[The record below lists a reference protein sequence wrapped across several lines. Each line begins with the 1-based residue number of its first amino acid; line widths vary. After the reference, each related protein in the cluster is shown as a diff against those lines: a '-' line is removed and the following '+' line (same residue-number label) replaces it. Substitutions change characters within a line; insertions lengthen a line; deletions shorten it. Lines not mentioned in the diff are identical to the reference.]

1 MNKKQVLAELVKNL
15 EECSERGYVFHPKFM
30 NEFQVLL
37 KNATGN
43 EKEIFTLLIKQLNF
57 LKELGT
63 NVCKADSNEIIKN
76 QDRDYYSLHLSG
88 KNFNFRLLMAFD
100 EKDTPK
106 FLVAFYERA
115 GKKKQI
121 ILNIRRFWTVDLRKS
136 RKGRIYSMEKNN
148 KENSTSLA
156 DLLDMFEDNISIAD
170 INASRYLGKISASI
184 VKRRMELKMSQ
195 KEFAGYL
202 GVSQG
207 MVSRWEGGDYNFSIK
222 ALSEIAEKLE
232 LELYINLKPPVKKSK
247 ECYIEQKKEYIF
259 ARDDDKKFSKS
270 NILQFNSKRNH
281 LDNNAIKIINNFE
294 LQEM

>member
-30 NEFQVLL
+30 YEFQVLL

-43 EKEIFTLLIKQLNF
+43 EKEI

-115 GKKKQI
+115 GKKKTDYTQYKKV
-121 ILNIRRFWTVDLRKS
+121 LDSRFEEV
-136 RKGRIYSMEKNN
+136 
-148 KENSTSLA
+148 
-156 DLLDMFEDNISIAD
+156 
-170 INASRYLGKISASI
+170 
-184 VKRRMELKMSQ
+184 
-195 KEFAGYL
+195 
-202 GVSQG
+202 
-207 MVSRWEGGDYNFSIK
+207 
-222 ALSEIAEKLE
+222 
-232 LELYINLKPPVKKSK
+232 
-247 ECYIEQKKEYIF
+247 
-259 ARDDDKKFSKS
+259 
-270 NILQFNSKRNH
+270 
-281 LDNNAIKIINNFE
+281 
-294 LQEM
+294 

>member
-30 NEFQVLL
+30 YEFQVLL

-88 KNFNFRLLMAFD
+88 KNFNFRLLIAFD

-232 LELYINLKPPVKKSK
+232 LELYINLKPPVRKSK

-281 LDNNAIKIINNFE
+281 LDNNTIKIINNFE

>member
-30 NEFQVLL
+30 YEFQVLL

-43 EKEIFTLLIKQLNF
+43 EKEIFTLLVKQLNF

-121 ILNIRRFWTVDLRKS
+121 ILNIRRFWIVDLRKS
-136 RKGRIYSMEKNN
+136 RKGELYSMEKKN
-148 KENSTSLA
+148 KENSASLA

-281 LDNNAIKIINNFE
+281 LDNNTIKIINNFE

>member
-43 EKEIFTLLIKQLNF
+43 EKEIFTLLVKQLNF

-63 NVCKADSNEIIKN
+63 NVCKADSNEIIKY

-115 GKKKQI
+115 GKKKTDYAQYKKV
-121 ILNIRRFWTVDLRKS
+121 LDSRFEEV
-136 RKGRIYSMEKNN
+136 
-148 KENSTSLA
+148 
-156 DLLDMFEDNISIAD
+156 
-170 INASRYLGKISASI
+170 
-184 VKRRMELKMSQ
+184 
-195 KEFAGYL
+195 
-202 GVSQG
+202 
-207 MVSRWEGGDYNFSIK
+207 
-222 ALSEIAEKLE
+222 
-232 LELYINLKPPVKKSK
+232 
-247 ECYIEQKKEYIF
+247 
-259 ARDDDKKFSKS
+259 
-270 NILQFNSKRNH
+270 
-281 LDNNAIKIINNFE
+281 
-294 LQEM
+294 